1 MAKSLLVTAVDA
13 GSARITTDSGNNK
26 NDTFLGVEDGRKYTA
41 FSSYTTSGSESAGT
55 DIEFFRLP
63 TDAILLEMTLSSTA
77 LGTSVT
83 LQVGDSGD
91 NDRYIAATS
100 HASAA
105 TTAMSTSLPG
115 SVGHKFIDNTDITV
129 KTAGATLAGSQT
141 IFLQCDFVMPGNTTF
156 FQTQ

>member
-1 MAKSLLVTAVDA
+1 MVTAVDA
-13 GSARITTDSGNNK
+13 NSQIVTTDSSTQK

-41 FSSYTTSGSESAGT
+41 FSSYTTTGSESAGSS
-55 DIEFFRLP
+55 IEFFRLP
-63 TDAILLEMTLSSTA
+63 TDALLLEMTLSSTA

-91 NDRYIAATS
+91 DDRFIAATS

-115 SVGHKFIDNTDITV
+115 SVGYKFTDNTDISV

-141 IFLQCDFVMPGNTTF
+141 IFLQCDFLMPGNTTF

>member
-1 MAKSLLVTAVDA
+1 MAKSLLVAAVDA
-13 GSARITTDSGNNK
+13 GSPLCTTNSGTNK
-26 NDTFLGVEDGRKYTA
+26 NDTFLGVENGKKFTA
-41 FSSYTTSGSESAGT
+41 FSSYVTLGSESAGP

-63 TDAILLEMTLSSTA
+63 TDAVLLEMTLSSTA

-91 NDRYIAATS
+91 DDRFITATS

-105 TTAMSTSLPG
+105 TTVMTTSLPG
-115 SVGHKFIDNTDITV
+115 SVGYKFTDNTDIVV

-141 IFLQCDFVMPGNTTF
+141 IFLQCDFMMPGNTSYY
-156 FQTQ
+156 QIQ